1 MTVDELVRD
10 LCAAILEGD
19 DRETLE
25 GKAAFL
31 QAVID
36 EDWGSIDSYS
46 PVYEEGRYLAGITKR
61 IHAR

>member
-31 QAVID
+31 QAVVD
-36 EDWGSIDSYS
+36 GDWGSMESYA
-46 PVYEEGRYLAGITKR
+46 PVWGEGRHLVGV
-61 IHAR
+61 ARRD